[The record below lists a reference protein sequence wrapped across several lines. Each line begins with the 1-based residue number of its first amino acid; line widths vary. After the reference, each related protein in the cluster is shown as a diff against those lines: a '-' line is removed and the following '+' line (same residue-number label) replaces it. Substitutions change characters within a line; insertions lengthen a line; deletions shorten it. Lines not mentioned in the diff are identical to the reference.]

1 MEYFTIR
8 EVLFAPF
15 RTARRFVASVRVPMR
30 GKQALGRSVLK
41 SLLKAGDGEI
51 TAREKLRRGLQ
62 LDDSRALR
70 KSGDFLVV
78 AILDLKLASYFW
90 KKILISCNV
99 DYKTW
104 HALEEAIRNA
114 REIDN
119 AIKRA
124 IQNGNYDEVESLF
137 DKAME
142 YKLTAIE
149 LAKSYLENLNSAA
162 TVDDPHS
169 G

>member
-1 MEYFTIR
+1 MLRYSGEIVKAAIR
-8 EVLFAPF
+8 D
-15 RTARRFVASVRVPMR
+15 
-30 GKQALGRSVLK
+30 LGR
-41 SLLKAGDGEI
+41 
-51 TAREKLRRGLQ
+51 
-62 LDDSRALR
+62 
-70 KSGDFLVV
+70 
-78 AILDLKLASYFW
+78 ASYFW
-90 KKILISCNV
+90 QKILISCNV

-114 REIDN
+114 QEIDN
-119 AIKRA
+119 AIERA

-149 LAKSYLENLNSAA
+149 LAKSYLENLSSAA
-162 TVDDPHS
+162 TS